1 MNKSERLMEHL
12 PSFAALGPLRVAA
25 ATGKF
30 YGFAGK
36 DIHDRAK
43 QQAADL
49 FMVWERASKLA
60 HEAQR
65 KRDKRERELYSNRQQ
80 MPNSLERYNA
90 ANELAMRTCARSNA
104 LLELLNH
111 ARRDLGV
118 PLIERDD
125 YPTID
130 DCVADERLRNRN
142 RVANGR

>member
-12 PSFAALGPLRVAA
+12 PSFAALGPPRVAA

-43 QQAADL
+43 QQASDL
-49 FMVWERASKLA
+49 FLVWERASKLA

-65 KRDKRERELYSNRQQ
+65 KRDKREREFNANRK
-80 MPNSLERYNA
+80 MPRSLERYNA

-130 DCVADERLRNRN
+130 DCVVDERLRNRI
-142 RVANGR
+142 ANGR